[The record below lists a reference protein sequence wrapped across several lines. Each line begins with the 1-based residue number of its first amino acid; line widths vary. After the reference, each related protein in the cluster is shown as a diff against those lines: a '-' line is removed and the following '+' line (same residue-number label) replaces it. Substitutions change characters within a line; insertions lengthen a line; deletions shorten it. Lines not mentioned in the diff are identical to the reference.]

1 MSTPQ
6 RQDFILFNDQSVI
19 PKELYKVAATDSGQ
33 QHHMFLITSAMGTQ
47 PYWLINA
54 LVEVSV
60 SGSPISLNG
69 SSINRDH
76 SHDNS
81 ITIVASLV
89 HEENFYHTA
98 LQKLKVN
105 SNKYEILDMITDFV
119 MKNIDKPRDK
129 ILDMLLDKF
138 PKDTQSTIILE
149 QPELLLVLLK
159 GLTSDELNQRFIL
172 PLMKRCKLL
181 IVATNID
188 LFQNNENEPVDT
200 NNRDS
205 VEITRFVTSL
215 VYGSLVV
222 MNLRSLDT
230 GRAKDVT
237 GSLMI
242 SNGGQSNSSTLSVH
256 IVENEYLYLTE
267 KESTRLFYR

>member
-19 PKELYKVAATDSGQ
+19 PKELNDVSTIDSEQ

-54 LVEVSV
+54 LVETSV

-69 SSINRDH
+69 SSINR
-76 SHDNS
+76 SSNHDNT
-81 ITIVASLV
+81 ITTITSLI
-89 HEENFYHTA
+89 HEEKFYHTA

-105 SNKYEILDMITDFV
+105 SNNYQVLDMITDFV
-119 MKNIDKPRDK
+119 MKNVDKPKDK
-129 ILDMLLDKF
+129 VLDMLLDKF

-205 VEITRFVTSL
+205 LEITRFVTSL
-215 VYGSLVV
+215 VYASLVV

-242 SNGGQSNSSTLSVH
+242 SKGGQSNNSSLSVD

>member
-19 PKELYKVAATDSGQ
+19 PKELYNVSTTDSDQ

-54 LVEVSV
+54 VVETSV

-81 ITIVASLV
+81 ITTIASLI
-89 HEENFYHTA
+89 HEEKFYHTA

-105 SNKYEILDMITDFV
+105 SNKYQILDMITDFV

-129 ILDMLLDKF
+129 ILDMLLDRF
-138 PKDTQSTIILE
+138 PNDTQSTIILE

-181 IVATNID
+181 IIAANID

-200 NNRDS
+200 NNHDS
-205 VEITRFVTSL
+205 IEITRFVTSL
-215 VYGSLVV
+215 VYGSLVI

-237 GSLMI
+237 GLLMI
-242 SNGGQSNSSTLSVH
+242 SKGGQSNSSNLSVDV
-256 IVENEYLYLTE
+256 VENEYLYLTE

>member
-19 PKELYKVAATDSGQ
+19 PKELNDVATIDSEQ
-33 QHHMFLITSAMGTQ
+33 QHHMFLITSALGTQ

-54 LVEVSV
+54 LVETSV
-60 SGSPISLNG
+60 SGSPLSLNG
-69 SSINRDH
+69 SSINRC
-76 SHDNS
+76 SNNDNT
-81 ITIVASLV
+81 ITVIASFI
-89 HEENFYHTA
+89 HEKKFYNTA

-105 SNKYEILDMITDFV
+105 SNKYQILDIITDFV

-129 ILDMLLDKF
+129 VLDMLLDKF

-149 QPELLLVLLK
+149 QSELLLALLK
-159 GLTSDELNQRFIL
+159 GLTSDELNRRFIL

-188 LFQNNENEPVDT
+188 FFQNNEDEPVDT

-205 VEITRFVTSL
+205 LEITRFVTSL
-215 VYGSLVV
+215 VYASLVV

-242 SNGGQSNSSTLSVH
+242 SKGGQSNNSSLSVD